1 MDKGL
6 DPVDGA
12 SMTRALSDTIAA
24 VATAPGPG
32 GIGIVRLSGP
42 EACGMA
48 VRVVRFRGDIE
59 QPRPRYAHRV
69 DVVDPAPPRAVID
82 DGLLLFMPGPNSYTG
97 EDVIELQGHGG
108 VLVTTR
114 VLDAVLRAGARPAE
128 PGEFTLRAFLN
139 GRLDL
144 AQAEAVADLVAAPT
158 AEALAAAADQLGG
171 RLSSS
176 VRDLRR
182 TCLDLMARLEA
193 EIDFAEEDVPP
204 VPRDDLRRT
213 LESIDGTLAAILASA
228 DRGLLQRHGF
238 RVVLVG
244 SPNVGK
250 SSLMNA
256 LLATE
261 RAIVTEIP
269 GTTRDVVEES
279 FNLDGI
285 PVRLSDTAGLRATDD
300 PVERIGVDRSG
311 AALAAADVAALVL
324 DGSRAVSAADRD
336 AARQVA
342 AAGKQAIV
350 IVNKS
355 DLPPAITTD
364 AAAGLIDAPVCR
376 TSAINGDVDGVRAA
390 LRTLIGDGAP
400 NPDLGTVASLR
411 HKQALERAREELA
424 GAREAVADGL
434 PADFIAIGLGGAVQA
449 LGEVTG
455 ESATEDLLD
464 TIFAKFCIGK

>member
-1 MDKGL
+1 M
-6 DPVDGA
+6 A
-12 SMTRALSDTIAA
+12 HALADTIAA
-24 VATAPGPG
+24 IATAPGPG

-42 EACGMA
+42 EARGLA
-48 VRVVRFRGDIE
+48 EAVVRFHEKIE
-59 QPRPRYAHRV
+59 RPRPRFAHRV
-69 DVVDPAPPRAVID
+69 DVVDLDPPHAVID
-82 DGLLLFMPGPNSYTG
+82 DGLLLYMPGPHSYTG

-114 VLDAVLRAGARPAE
+114 VLDAVLRAGARPAD

-158 AEALAAAADQLGG
+158 AEALAAAADQLAG

-176 VRDLRR
+176 VGDLRR
-182 TCLDLMARLEA
+182 ACVDLMARLEA

-204 VPRDDLRRT
+204 VPRDDVGRT
-213 LESIDGTLAAILASA
+213 LEAIDRTLAAILASA

-261 RAIVTEIP
+261 RAIVTEVP

-300 PVERIGVDRSG
+300 PVERIGVARSG

-324 DGSRAVSAADRD
+324 DGSRALSDGRPRRGAAVSEFIGEDRHRHREQERSVPCDHRGRRGAAHRGAGVPHQRDR
-336 AARQVA
+336 RR
-342 AAGKQAIV
+342 
-350 IVNKS
+350 
-355 DLPPAITTD
+355 
-364 AAAGLIDAPVCR
+364 CR
-376 TSAINGDVDGVRAA
+376 R
-390 LRTLIGDGAP
+390 
-400 NPDLGTVASLR
+400 
-411 HKQALERAREELA
+411 RARGPPQPHRRRGAESRPGHRGQPAPQA
-424 GAREAVADGL
+424 GAGSGA
-434 PADFIAIGLGGAVQA
+434 GGVGRRQ
-449 LGEVTG
+449 
-455 ESATEDLLD
+455 
-464 TIFAKFCIGK
+464 

>member
-1 MDKGL
+1 
-6 DPVDGA
+6 
-12 SMTRALSDTIAA
+12 MTRALTDTIAA
-24 VATAPGPG
+24 IATPPGPG
-32 GIGIVRLSGP
+32 GIGIVRISGP
-42 EACGMA
+42 EARGVA
-48 VRVVRFRGDIE
+48 ERVVRFHESIE
-59 QPRPRYAHRV
+59 RPRPRFAHRV
-69 DVVDPAPPRAVID
+69 DVIDPAPPHAVID
-82 DGLLLFMPGPNSYTG
+82 DGLLLYMPGPNSYTG

-114 VLDAVLRAGARPAE
+114 VLDAVLGAGASPSE

-158 AEALAAAADQLGG
+158 AEALAAAADQLAG
-171 RLSSS
+171 RLSTS
-176 VRDLRR
+176 VGDLRR
-182 TCLDLMARLEA
+182 ACLDLMARLEA
-193 EIDFAEEDVPP
+193 EIDFAEEDVPA
-204 VPRDDLRRT
+204 VPRDDMRRT
-213 LESIDGTLAAILASA
+213 LEAIDESLRAILAGA

-261 RAIVTEIP
+261 RAIVTEVP

-285 PVRLSDTAGLRATDD
+285 PVRLSDTAGLRPTDD

-311 AALAAADVAALVL
+311 AALSAADVAALVL
-324 DGSRAVSAADRD
+324 DGSRALSDADRD
-336 AARQVA
+336 AARQVT
-342 AAGKQAIV
+342 AAGKRAIV

-355 DLPPAITTD
+355 DLAPAISTTD
-364 AAAGLIDAPVCR
+364 AADLIGAPVCH
-376 TSAINGDVDGVRAA
+376 TSALTGDVSGVRAA
-390 LRTLIGDGAP
+390 LRTLIGDSAP

-424 GAREAVADGL
+424 GAREAAVCGL
-434 PADFIAIGLGGAVQA
+434 PADFIAIGLRGAVLA

-464 TIFAKFCIGK
+464 AIFAKFCIGK

>member
-1 MDKGL
+1 
-6 DPVDGA
+6 
-12 SMTRALSDTIAA
+12 MTRALTDTIAA

-42 EACGMA
+42 MA
-48 VRVVRFRGDIE
+48 RGVAESVVRFRESIE
-59 QPRPRYAHRV
+59 CPRPRYAHRV
-69 DVVDPAPPRAVID
+69 DVVDLAPPHAAID
-82 DGLLLFMPGPNSYTG
+82 DGLLLYMPGPNSYTG

-158 AEALAAAADQLGG
+158 AEALAAAADQLAG

-182 TCLDLMARLEA
+182 ACLDLMARLEA

-204 VPRDDLRRT
+204 VPRDDLRHA
-213 LESIDGTLAAILASA
+213 LESIDETLEAILAGA
-228 DRGLLQRHGF
+228 DRGLLQGHGF

-285 PVRLSDTAGLRATDD
+285 PVRLSDTAGLRPTDD

-324 DGSRAVSAADRD
+324 DGSRALVDADRD

-350 IVNKS
+350 VVNKT
-355 DLPPAITTD
+355 DLPPAITTED
-364 AAAGLIDAPVCR
+364 AAGLIDAPVCR
-376 TSAINGDVDGVRAA
+376 TSAINGDVDGVRGA

-424 GAREAVADGL
+424 GAREAVAGGL
-434 PADFIAIGLGGAVQA
+434 PADFIAIGLRGAVQA

>member
-1 MDKGL
+1 
-6 DPVDGA
+6 
-12 SMTRALSDTIAA
+12 MTRALSDTIAA

-32 GIGIVRLSGP
+32 GIGIVRIGGP
-42 EACGMA
+42 EARGVA
-48 VRVVRFRGDIE
+48 ERVVRFREGIE
-59 QPRPRYAHRV
+59 RPRPRFAHRIEI
-69 DVVDPAPPRAVID
+69 VDPAAPHPVMD
-82 DGLLLFMPGPNSYTG
+82 DGLLLYMPGPNSYTG
-97 EDVIELQGHGG
+97 EDVVELQGHGG

-158 AEALAAAADQLGG
+158 AEALATAADQLAG
-171 RLSSS
+171 RLSSA

-182 TCLDLMARLEA
+182 ACLDLMARLEV
-193 EIDFAEEDVPP
+193 EIDFVEEDVPP
-204 VPRDDLRRT
+204 VPRDDVRRT
-213 LESIDGTLAAILASA
+213 LESIDETLGAILAGA
-228 DRGLLQRHGF
+228 DRGMLQRHGF

-285 PVRLSDTAGLRATDD
+285 PVRLSDTAGLRPTDD

-324 DGSRAVSAADRD
+324 DGSRVLVDADRD
-336 AARQVA
+336 AARHVA

-350 IVNKS
+350 IVNKT
-355 DLPPAITTD
+355 DLPSAISTGD
-364 AAAGLIDAPVCR
+364 AAGLIDAPVCR

-390 LRTLIGDGAP
+390 LRELIGDGAP

-424 GAREAVADGL
+424 SARRAAVDGL

>member
-1 MDKGL
+1 M
-6 DPVDGA
+6 
-12 SMTRALSDTIAA
+12 
-24 VATAPGPG
+24 
-32 GIGIVRLSGP
+32 
-42 EACGMA
+42 
-48 VRVVRFRGDIE
+48 
-59 QPRPRYAHRV
+59 
-69 DVVDPAPPRAVID
+69 
-82 DGLLLFMPGPNSYTG
+82 
-97 EDVIELQGHGG
+97 
-108 VLVTTR
+108 
-114 VLDAVLRAGARPAE
+114 
-128 PGEFTLRAFLN
+128 
-139 GRLDL
+139 
-144 AQAEAVADLVAAPT
+144 
-158 AEALAAAADQLGG
+158 
-171 RLSSS
+171 
-176 VRDLRR
+176 
-182 TCLDLMARLEA
+182 
-193 EIDFAEEDVPP
+193 
-204 VPRDDLRRT
+204 
-213 LESIDGTLAAILASA
+213 
-228 DRGLLQRHGF
+228 LQRHGF

-285 PVRLSDTAGLRATDD
+285 PVRLSDTAGLRPTDD

-324 DGSRAVSAADRD
+324 DGSRTLVDADRD

-342 AAGKQAIV
+342 AARKQAIV
-350 IVNKS
+350 IVNKT
-355 DLPPAITTD
+355 DLPPAITAD
-364 AAAGLIDAPVCR
+364 DAAGLIDAPVCR

-390 LRTLIGDGAP
+390 LRTLIGDGSP

-424 GAREAVADGL
+424 SAREAVAGGL
-434 PADFIAIGLGGAVQA
+434 PADFIAIGLRGAVQA

>member
-1 MDKGL
+1 
-6 DPVDGA
+6 
-12 SMTRALSDTIAA
+12 MTRALTDTIAA

-42 EACGMA
+42 EARGVA
-48 VRVVRFRGDIE
+48 ERVVRFHEGIE
-59 QPRPRYAHRV
+59 RPRPRYAHRV
-69 DVVDPAPPRAVID
+69 NVVDPAPPHPVVD
-82 DGLLLFMPGPNSYTG
+82 DGLLLDMPGPNSYTG
-97 EDVIELQGHGG
+97 EDVVELQGHGG

-158 AEALAAAADQLGG
+158 AEALAAAADQLAG

-176 VRDLRR
+176 VRELRR
-182 TCLDLMARLEA
+182 ACLDLMARLEA
-193 EIDFAEEDVPP
+193 EIDFAEEDVPE
-204 VPRDDLRRT
+204 VPRDDLQCT
-213 LESIDGTLAAILASA
+213 LERIDGTLGAILAGA

-261 RAIVTEIP
+261 RAIVTEVP

-285 PVRLSDTAGLRATDD
+285 PVRLSDTAGLRPTDD
-300 PVERIGVDRSG
+300 PVERIGVSRSG

-324 DGSRAVSAADRD
+324 DGSRALVDADRD

-355 DLPPAITTD
+355 DLPPAFAIEE
-364 AAAGLIDAPVCR
+364 AGELIDAPVCQ
-376 TSAINGDVDGVRAA
+376 TSAITGDVAGVRAA
-390 LRTLIGDGAP
+390 LRTRIGDGAP

-424 GAREAVADGL
+424 SAREAAAGGL
-434 PADFIAIGLGGAVQA
+434 PADFIAIGLRGAVQA

>member
-1 MDKGL
+1 
-6 DPVDGA
+6 
-12 SMTRALSDTIAA
+12 MTRTLSDTIAA

-42 EACGMA
+42 DACGVA
-48 VRVVRFRGDIE
+48 ERVVRFHGDVE
-59 QPRPRYAHRV
+59 HPRPRYAHRV
-69 DVVDPAPPRAVID
+69 DVVDPAPPHAVID
-82 DGLLLFMPGPNSYTG
+82 DGLLLYMPGPNSYTG

-108 VLVTTR
+108 VLVTSR

-171 RLSSS
+171 RLSGS

-182 TCLDLMARLEA
+182 ACLDLMARLEA
-193 EIDFAEEDVPP
+193 EIDFAEEDVPA
-204 VPRDDLRRT
+204 VPRDELRRT
-213 LESIDGTLAAILASA
+213 LESIDETLEAILAGA
-228 DRGLLQRHGF
+228 DRGMLQRYGF

-244 SPNVGK
+244 SANVGK

-261 RAIVTEIP
+261 RAIVTEVP

-285 PVRLSDTAGLRATDD
+285 PVRLSDTAGLRPTDD

-324 DGSRAVSAADRD
+324 DGSRALVDSDRD

-342 AAGKQAIV
+342 EAGKAAIV
-350 IVNKS
+350 VVNKS
-355 DLPPAITTD
+355 DLASAFPVED
-364 AAAGLIDAPVCR
+364 AAGLVDAPVCR
-376 TSAINGDVDGVRAA
+376 TSAINGDVAAVRAA
-390 LRTLIGDGAP
+390 LRELIGDGAP

-411 HKQALERAREELA
+411 HKQALERARDELA
-424 GAREAVADGL
+424 SAREAASGGL

>member
-1 MDKGL
+1 M
-6 DPVDGA
+6 
-12 SMTRALSDTIAA
+12 
-24 VATAPGPG
+24 
-32 GIGIVRLSGP
+32 
-42 EACGMA
+42 
-48 VRVVRFRGDIE
+48 
-59 QPRPRYAHRV
+59 
-69 DVVDPAPPRAVID
+69 
-82 DGLLLFMPGPNSYTG
+82 
-97 EDVIELQGHGG
+97 
-108 VLVTTR
+108 
-114 VLDAVLRAGARPAE
+114 
-128 PGEFTLRAFLN
+128 
-139 GRLDL
+139 
-144 AQAEAVADLVAAPT
+144 
-158 AEALAAAADQLGG
+158 
-171 RLSSS
+171 
-176 VRDLRR
+176 
-182 TCLDLMARLEA
+182 
-193 EIDFAEEDVPP
+193 PP
-204 VPRDDLRRT
+204 VPRDDLRHT
-213 LESIDGTLAAILASA
+213 LESIDETLAAILAGA

-285 PVRLSDTAGLRATDD
+285 PVRLSDTAGLRPTDD

-324 DGSRAVSAADRD
+324 DGSRALVDADRD
-336 AARQVA
+336 ASRQVA

-350 IVNKS
+350 IVNKT
-355 DLPPAITTD
+355 DLPPAITAD
-364 AAAGLIDAPVCR
+364 DAAGLIDAPVCR
-376 TSAINGDVDGVRAA
+376 TSAVNGDVAGVREA

-400 NPDLGTVASLR
+400 NPDLGAVASLR

-424 GAREAVADGL
+424 GAREAAAGGL
-434 PADFIAIGLGGAVQA
+434 PADFIAIGLRGAVQA

>member
-1 MDKGL
+1 
-6 DPVDGA
+6 
-12 SMTRALSDTIAA
+12 MTRALTDTIAA

-32 GIGIVRLSGP
+32 GIGIVRISGP
-42 EACGMA
+42 EARG
-48 VRVVRFRGDIE
+48 VVERVVRFHESIQR
-59 QPRPRYAHRV
+59 PRPRFAHRV
-69 DVVDPAPPRAVID
+69 DVIDPAAPHAAID
-82 DGLLLFMPGPNSYTG
+82 DGLLLYMPGPNSYTG

-114 VLDAVLRAGARPAE
+114 VLDAVLRSGARPAE

-158 AEALAAAADQLGG
+158 AEALAAAADQLAG

-176 VRDLRR
+176 VRELRR
-182 TCLDLMARLEA
+182 ACLDLMARLEA
-193 EIDFAEEDVPP
+193 EIDFTEEDVPA

-213 LESIDGTLAAILASA
+213 LESIDETLEEILAGA

-285 PVRLSDTAGLRATDD
+285 PVRLSDTAGLRPTDD

-311 AALAAADVAALVL
+311 AALAAADLAALVL
-324 DGSRAVSAADRD
+324 DGSRGLVAADRD

-350 IVNKS
+350 VVNKT
-355 DLPPAITTD
+355 DLPPAITTED
-364 AAAGLIDAPVCR
+364 AAGLIDAPVCR
-376 TSAINGDVDGVRAA
+376 TSAINGDVAGVREA
-390 LRTLIGDGAP
+390 LQTLIGDGSP

-411 HKQALERAREELA
+411 HKQALERARGELA
-424 GAREAVADGL
+424 GAREAVAGGL
-434 PADFIAIGLGGAVQA
+434 PADFIAIGLRGAVQA

>member
-1 MDKGL
+1 MMRS
-6 DPVDGA
+6 A
-12 SMTRALSDTIAA
+12 ADTIAA
-24 VATAPGPG
+24 IATAPGPG

-42 EACGMA
+42 EALGLA
-48 VRVVRFRGDIE
+48 EAVVRFHETLER
-59 QPRPRYAHRV
+59 PRPRFAHRV
-69 DVVDPAPPRAVID
+69 DVVDPDPPHAVID
-82 DGLLLFMPGPNSYTG
+82 DGLLLYMPGPHSYTG

-114 VLDAVLRAGARPAE
+114 VLDAVLRAGARPAD

-158 AEALAAAADQLGG
+158 AEALAAAADQLAG

-176 VRDLRR
+176 VGDLRR
-182 TCLDLMARLEA
+182 ACMDLMARLEA

-204 VPRDDLRRT
+204 VPRDDVGRT
-213 LESIDGTLAAILASA
+213 LEAIDRTLAAILASA

-261 RAIVTEIP
+261 RAIVTEVP

-300 PVERIGVDRSG
+300 PVERIGVARSG

-324 DGSRAVSAADRD
+324 DGSRALSEADRD
-336 AARQVA
+336 AGRRVSE
-342 AAGKQAIV
+342 AGKTAIV

-355 DLPPAITTD
+355 DLAPAIT
-364 AAAGLIDAPVCR
+364 AGDVARLIEAPVCR
-376 TSAINGDVDGVRAA
+376 TSAIGGDVAGVRAA
-390 LRTLIGDGAP
+390 LRSLIGDGAP

-411 HKQALERAREELA
+411 HKQALDRARAELA
-424 GAREAVADGL
+424 GASEAVAGGL
-434 PADFIAIGLGGAVQA
+434 PADFIAIGLRGAVQA

-464 TIFAKFCIGK
+464 AIFAKFCIGK

>member
-1 MDKGL
+1 MMRS
-6 DPVDGA
+6 A
-12 SMTRALSDTIAA
+12 ADTIAA
-24 VATAPGPG
+24 IATAPGPG

-42 EACGMA
+42 EARGLA
-48 VRVVRFRGDIE
+48 EAVVRFHEKIE
-59 QPRPRYAHRV
+59 RPRPRFAHRV
-69 DVVDPAPPRAVID
+69 DVVDLDPPHAVID
-82 DGLLLFMPGPNSYTG
+82 DGLLLYMPGPHSYTG

-114 VLDAVLRAGARPAE
+114 VLDAVLRAGARPAD

-158 AEALAAAADQLGG
+158 AEALAAAADQLAG

-176 VRDLRR
+176 VGDLRR
-182 TCLDLMARLEA
+182 ACVDLMARLEA

-204 VPRDDLRRT
+204 VPRDDVERT
-213 LESIDGTLAAILASA
+213 LEAIDRTLAAILASA

-261 RAIVTEIP
+261 RAIVTEVP

-300 PVERIGVDRSG
+300 PVERIGVARSG

-324 DGSRAVSAADRD
+324 DGSRALSEADRD
-336 AARQVA
+336 AARQVSEV
-342 AAGKQAIV
+342 GKTAIV

-355 DLPPAITTD
+355 DLAPAITTGD
-364 AAAGLIDAPVCR
+364 AARLIEAPVCR
-376 TSAINGDVDGVRAA
+376 TSAIGGDVAGVRAA
-390 LRTLIGDGAP
+390 LRSLIGDGAP

-411 HKQALERAREELA
+411 HKQALDRARAELA
-424 GAREAVADGL
+424 GASEAVAGGL
-434 PADFIAIGLGGAVQA
+434 PADFIAIGLRGAVQA

-464 TIFAKFCIGK
+464 AIFAKFCIGK

>member
-1 MDKGL
+1 
-6 DPVDGA
+6 
-12 SMTRALSDTIAA
+12 MTRALTDTIAA

-32 GIGIVRLSGP
+32 GIGIVRISGP
-42 EACGMA
+42 EARGVA
-48 VRVVRFRGDIE
+48 ERVVRFHEDFE
-59 QPRPRYAHRV
+59 CPRPRFAHRV
-69 DVVDPAPPRAVID
+69 DVVDPAPPHSVID
-82 DGLLLFMPGPNSYTG
+82 DGLLLFMPGPKSYTG

-158 AEALAAAADQLGG
+158 TEALAAAADQLAG

-176 VRDLRR
+176 VRELRR
-182 TCLDLMARLEA
+182 ACLDLMARLEA

-204 VPRDDLRRT
+204 VPRDDMRRT
-213 LESIDGTLAAILASA
+213 LERIDETLETILAGA
-228 DRGLLQRHGF
+228 DRGMLQRHGF

-285 PVRLSDTAGLRATDD
+285 PVRLSDTAGLRPTDD

-324 DGSRAVSAADRD
+324 DGSRGLVDADRD

-350 IVNKS
+350 VVNKT
-355 DLPPAITTD
+355 DLPPSITTND
-364 AAAGLIDAPVCR
+364 AAGLIDAPVCR
-376 TSAINGDVDGVRAA
+376 TSAINGEVDGVREA

-411 HKQALERAREELA
+411 HKQALERACEELA
-424 GAREAVADGL
+424 GAREAVAGGL
-434 PADFIAIGLGGAVQA
+434 PADFIAIGLRGAVQA

>member
-1 MDKGL
+1 
-6 DPVDGA
+6 
-12 SMTRALSDTIAA
+12 MTRALTDTIAA
-24 VATAPGPG
+24 IATAPGPG
-32 GIGIVRLSGP
+32 GIGIVRASGP
-42 EACGMA
+42 EARGVA
-48 VRVVRFRGDIE
+48 ERVVRFREGIE
-59 QPRPRYAHRV
+59 HPRPRYAHRV
-69 DVVDPAPPRAVID
+69 DVIDPAPPHAVID

-97 EDVIELQGHGG
+97 EDVVEFQGHGG
-108 VLVTTR
+108 LLVTSR

-176 VRDLRR
+176 VRELRR
-182 TCLDLMARLEA
+182 ACLDLMARLEA
-193 EIDFAEEDVPP
+193 EIDFAEEDVPA

-213 LESIDGTLAAILASA
+213 LERIDGTLEAILAGA
-228 DRGLLQRHGF
+228 DRGMLQRHGF

-261 RAIVTEIP
+261 RAIVTEVP

-285 PVRLSDTAGLRATDD
+285 PVRLSDTAGLRPTDD

-324 DGSRAVSAADRD
+324 DGSRALVDADLD

-342 AAGKQAIV
+342 AAGKQSIV
-350 IVNKS
+350 VLNKT
-355 DLPPAITTD
+355 DLPSATTTND
-364 AAAGLIDAPVCR
+364 AAGLIEAPVCR
-376 TSAINGDVDGVRAA
+376 TSAINGDVAGVRAA
-390 LRTLIGDGAP
+390 LRTLIGDGSP

-424 GAREAVADGL
+424 SAREAVAGGL
-434 PADFIAIGLGGAVQA
+434 PADFIAIGLRGAVQA